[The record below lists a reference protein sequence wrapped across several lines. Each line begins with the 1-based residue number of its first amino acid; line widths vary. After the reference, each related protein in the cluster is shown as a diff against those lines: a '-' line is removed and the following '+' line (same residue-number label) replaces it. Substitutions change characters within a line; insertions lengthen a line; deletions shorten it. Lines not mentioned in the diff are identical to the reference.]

1 MLNKNIIHLLAL
13 TKVAINSADK
23 SVSIDGINQNSV
35 DWNDIVNV
43 SKKQGVSAILIDA
56 IKKIPSDQR
65 PPKPLLLQWIG
76 QMAMMEQVYAK
87 YKEQIAS
94 LAGFYKQHGI
104 SMLLLKG
111 YGCNLCY
118 PSPEHRPT
126 GDIDIFLFGK
136 KDKADDLVEK
146 KLGINV
152 RREYHKHST
161 FDYNGVEVENHAKFI
176 DDVSHKSNLR
186 FENILMSILKRGECI
201 ASPIDNVLLP
211 PPTFNALFLLRHT
224 GEHFASNEITL
235 RHLLDVGT
243 FFCRYHADIDWA
255 FVFNVYEQ
263 ERMMQFFNAIA
274 TICVEYIGMDAACFA
289 SNDKLYSY
297 KTDTDLANRILYDI
311 FEKKEILPMSTVG
324 IDTWGKKIKYGVA
337 KTMRWWHNRWKYRL
351 VYNENLCQSF
361 WWLARNRMNL

>member
-1 MLNKNIIHLLAL
+1 MLNKNISNLLTL
-13 TKVAINSADK
+13 TKIALNSTDK
-23 SVSIDGINQNSV
+23 SVSIESIDRDGI
-35 DWNDIVNV
+35 DWNYIVNV
-43 SKKQGVSAILIDA
+43 SKKQGVGAILIDA
-56 IKKIPSDQR
+56 VKKFPSDQR
-65 PPKPLLLQWIG
+65 PPKSLLLQWIG
-76 QMAMMEQVYAK
+76 QMAMMEQMYAG

-94 LAGFYKQHGI
+94 LAEFYKQHDI

-118 PSPEHRPT
+118 PCQEHRPT

-136 KDKADDLVEK
+136 KDEADDLVEK
-146 KLGINV
+146 ELDINI

-161 FDYNGVEVENHAKFI
+161 FTYNGVEVENHAKFI
-176 DDVSHKSNLR
+176 DDVSHKSNIR
-186 FENILMSILKRGECI
+186 FESILMSILKKGECL
-201 ASPIDNVLLP
+201 ASPLDNVLLP

-243 FFCRYHADIDWA
+243 FFCRYHAELDWA

-263 ERMMQFFNAIA
+263 EGMMQFFNAIA
-274 TICVEYIGMDAACFA
+274 TICVEYIGMNADCFA

-297 KTDTDLANRILYDI
+297 KTDTNLANRILSDI
-311 FEKKEILPMSTVG
+311 FEKKEILPMSTIG
-324 IDTWGKKIKYGVA
+324 IDTVGKKIKYGIT
-337 KTMRWWHNRWKYRL
+337 KTLRWWRNRWKYGL

-361 WWLARNRMNL
+361 WWLAKNRMDL